1 MPPWLSPLYLIMGKD
16 KQFGSMV
23 FLEIQEINLQGN
35 MRGSKCDEYIIF
47 LRELFHFPKKF
58 LFLLTRQPFFGM
70 FLPSLPLMFSTDL
83 SQQYPALLNQ
93 STKLR

>member
-47 LRELFHFPKKF
+47 L
-58 LFLLTRQPFFGM
+58 
-70 FLPSLPLMFSTDL
+70 
-83 SQQYPALLNQ
+83 
-93 STKLR
+93 